1 MEFNPGKCQVI
12 QVTRARRPIPSVY
25 HLHGQVL
32 EVVDHAKYLG
42 VNISASLKWN
52 VHINGIN
59 KKATRF
65 LGFIKRNIR
74 TKHTKVR
81 EVAYKTLVRPQLEI
95 CVKCLGPHSKEH
107 IHNIEMVQRRA
118 ARWVLHDF
126 SPLSSVTNMLDRLRM
141 ADFGAQTIMC

>member
-12 QVTRARRPIPSVY
+12 QVTRVRRPIPSVY
-25 HLHGQVL
+25 HLHGQIL

-52 VHINGIN
+52 EHIYGIT
-59 KKATRF
+59 KKATRS

-81 EVAYKTLVRPQLEI
+81 EVAYKTLVRPQLEY
-95 CVKCLGPHSKEH
+95 
-107 IHNIEMVQRRA
+107 A
-118 ARWVLHDF
+118 
-126 SPLSSVTNMLDRLRM
+126 SSV
-141 ADFGAQTIMC
+141 